1 MTDAQRIERV
11 KSYFDPN
18 TEGLTDEVASFYLDS
33 AKDTVLL
40 ALYPFSAHFPEDAE
54 VPLRYEGVW
63 CELAARMFSRRGGLG
78 ETMHIENGIHR
89 DWYSSDDSDLL
100 RKIVPLAIVR

>member
-1 MTDAQRIERV
+1 MTDAERIARV
-11 KSYFDPN
+11 KSYFDPD
-18 TEGLTDEVASFYLDS
+18 TEGLTDEAASFYLAG
-33 AKDTVLL
+33 AKDTVLIT
-40 ALYPFSAHFPEDAE
+40 LYPFEGHYPEDAE
-54 VPLRYEGVW
+54 VPPRYEGLL

-100 RKIVPLAIVR
+100 RKITPYAIVG